1 MRHPGDVL
9 VDEMETR
16 LDKEWLVRHLRTALT
31 CLYDPVVLRNSPLAG
46 FLGLGQKAD
55 VVSTLRRALIDA
67 IESLH
72 PNEGTPR
79 DSKTWRV
86 YHILRRRYTEQL
98 SQREVASDLG
108 LSIRQLQRE
117 EHLAR
122 QVLADH
128 LWATY
133 HLEIQPND
141 SPPVG
146 AGDKAAL
153 PTEARVPTR
162 AQELEWLSDSV
173 SVQTIEVGEVIRDVL
188 GLLVP
193 LIESAQVSVEHMAPP
208 SLPRVSLKVPLLRQA
223 LLDIISEA
231 IRRVP
236 GGRVRLLYDTLPQQ
250 VSVLVCASS
259 AEAVSIDSP
268 ESREGLEMA
277 AQLVQL
283 CGGMIEIVPAADQ
296 ACVFA
301 VRLTLPSTDQVTV
314 LMIDDNAD
322 ALQLLQRYLSNS
334 RYHFVGTQD
343 PQRGLA
349 MAEEQAPQII
359 VLDVM
364 MPERDGWT
372 VLGQLREH
380 PKTHDIPVIVCSIL
394 SQEQLALTLG
404 AAQFLRKPVTRQA
417 LLSALDRQIEPTT
430 RKPG

>member
-1 MRHPGDVL
+1 
-9 VDEMETR
+9 METR

-31 CLYDPVVLRNSPLAG
+31 SLYDPVVLRNSPLAE

-55 VVSTLRRALIDA
+55 VVSTLRRALIEA

-133 HLEIQPND
+133 HLGTQPNG
-141 SPPVG
+141 SPPV
-146 AGDKAAL
+146 AAVVKAAL
-153 PTEARVPTR
+153 PEARVPTR

-188 GLLVP
+188 GLLAP

-208 SLPRVSLKVPLLRQA
+208 SLPRASLKVPLLRQA
-223 LLDIISEA
+223 LLDIIGEA

-236 GGRVRLLYDTLPQQ
+236 GGRVSLLYDVLPQQ
-250 VSVLVCASS
+250 VSVLVCADSDG
-259 AEAVSIDSP
+259 AVSIDSP
-268 ESREGLEMA
+268 ESRESLEMA

-283 CGGMIEIVPAADQ
+283 CGGMIEMAPAADQ

-334 RYHFVGTQD
+334 RYHFVSTQD

-349 MAEEQAPQII
+349 MAEEQAPQVI

-364 MPERDGWT
+364 MPHVDGWR
-372 VLGQLREH
+372 VLGRLREH
-380 PKTHDIPVIVCSIL
+380 PLTGHIPIVVCTIL
-394 SQEQLALTLG
+394 PQETLALSLG
-404 AAQFLRKPVTRQA
+404 ASAFMRKPVTRLA
-417 LLSALDRQIEPTT
+417 FLMTLDRQI
-430 RKPG
+430 